1 MFCKNYPIW
10 RAVIYMPHR
19 EGWWEGIK
27 IYLLIS
33 INFPLL
39 PFDFPDETAISKQD
53 LVSCVSSKELYD
65 VCVQKYGRL
74 IVLYKSEGDIQHK

>member
-27 IYLLIS
+27 IYFLIS

-39 PFDFPDETAISKQD
+39 PFDFPAETAIS
-53 LVSCVSSKELYD
+53 CIRSSKELYD

-74 IVLYKSEGDIQHK
+74 RVLYKSEGDIQHK